1 MVKIDFGFF
10 ISYNKCITWN
20 KITTIERRLIG
31 LVTRLLNKVV
41 EIKGETAIIPGTND
55 IICRATVEA
64 YRQFANNLCCDDY
77 HPQILKEVYNFLSD
91 RDDVDDICML
101 IKDGYIYMFPE
112 SKENIEYNFNTLLI
126 AQDLFDKNES

>member
-1 MVKIDFGFF
+1 M
-10 ISYNKCITWN
+10 
-20 KITTIERRLIG
+20 
-31 LVTRLLNKVV
+31 VTRLLNKVV